1 MKSKTPKQPKQSK
14 PAVQLKD
21 IKPQKNPKGGESQT
35 SGQRS
40 RVTSLTVTF
49 SSQTT

>member
-1 MKSKTPKQPKQSK
+1 MKARSNPKRSK

-21 IKPQKNPKGGESQT
+21 LKARKNPKGGEE
-35 SGQRS
+35 GQRS

-49 SSQTT
+49 QGQTTF